1 MEQIIGVLKQAE
13 VGAPVAQLIRRVV
26 ISERT
31 FCRWKKQYVGLEVD
45 QVRQM
50 KQLQV
55 QDARVKQ
62 LVAELSL
69 DETMLQDVLRKK
81 WQSPR
86 GGVRWWIDYLRV
98 NPTLILWRP
107 LPELRQ
113 CPHEDSASLVAIP
126 FSLLVAIV
134 CAVRSLAH
142 NLQSQSVGLR
152 SPDRNGD
159 QDVAH
164 GIL

>member
-1 MEQIIGVLKQAE
+1 MRWRR
-13 VGAPVAQLIRRVV
+13 VASTLPNNSNVTCSGSSAITDNTCGPLTIRR
-26 ISERT
+26 SESST
-31 FCRWKKQYVGLEVD
+31 I
-45 QVRQM
+45 
-50 KQLQV
+50 
-55 QDARVKQ
+55 
-62 LVAELSL
+62 
-69 DETMLQDVLRKK
+69 LRR
-81 WQSPR
+81 S
-86 GGVRWWIDYLRV
+86 
-98 NPTLILWRP
+98 